1 MLTEYQ
7 SIKIEEFNYELPED
21 NIAKYPL
28 PKRDES
34 KLLVYQ
40 DNEIKDSHFSEI
52 HDFLP
57 ENSMLLVNNTRVI
70 PARLIFFKDTGAQI
84 EVFCLEPLDFNGDYT
99 RALAKKYKCRWK
111 CIAGNLKKWKGTITL
126 SFLYNNNP
134 VTLYADIESRIDETV
149 NVFFSWDMPDLDF
162 ATVVELAGLVPLP
175 PYIKRKT
182 EETDKLRYQT
192 VYAQH
197 RGSVAAPT
205 AGLHFTAEVFNQLKS
220 KNISIEEITLH
231 VGAGTFKP
239 VSVDEIGQHI
249 MHAEHLIVEKLLLE
263 KLLNHTPNPLIAVG
277 TTTVRTIESL
287 VQIARKIK
295 NGEETD
301 VFVVNQWDAY
311 SGDNQDLTMRESLE
325 ILLKY
330 MDCKKINHIEAQT
343 SMMIVPGYLLRF
355 FDAIITNFHQP
366 KSTLLLL
373 VTAFIDMDWK
383 QIYQHSIQNNYRFLS
398 YGDSSLLFTKNKQNQ

>member
-1 MLTEYQ
+1 
-7 SIKIEEFNYELPED
+7 
-21 NIAKYPL
+21 
-28 PKRDES
+28 
-34 KLLVYQ
+34 
-40 DNEIKDSHFSEI
+40 
-52 HDFLP
+52 
-57 ENSMLLVNNTRVI
+57 MLLVNNTRVI